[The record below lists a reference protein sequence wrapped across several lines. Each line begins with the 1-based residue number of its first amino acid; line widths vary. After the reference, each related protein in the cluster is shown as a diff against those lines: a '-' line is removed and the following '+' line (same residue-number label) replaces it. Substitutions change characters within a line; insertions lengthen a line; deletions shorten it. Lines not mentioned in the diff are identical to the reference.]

1 SRWATGSRK
10 TKFSSPLPRLDRL
23 GAFVRY
29 PLRQLPVPSDNGG
42 RGVGDD
48 RARRPS
54 GDGMSTITHEPIT
67 PTPTRP
73 EAAPADMS
81 STPLFPVGTRVEVRR
96 RFDQHWAKGFEVAA
110 H

>member
-1 SRWATGSRK
+1 
-10 TKFSSPLPRLDRL
+10 
-23 GAFVRY
+23 
-29 PLRQLPVPSDNGG
+29 
-42 RGVGDD
+42 
-48 RARRPS
+48 
-54 GDGMSTITHEPIT
+54 MSTITHEPIT

-110 H
+110 HDDDGYRLKRLSDGQVLPVPFEESALRKERKKSTWWY